1 MLFFIA
7 IIKTILTLCCNM
19 PQMFGTFSHLHVTG
33 ACVFFFFFLLIGK
46 FTHSHTHLVGFE
58 PMTSPSTLLLQGE
71 DVPIGF
77 KHNKTT

>member
-7 IIKTILTLCCNM
+7 IIKTILTLEHFLIYM
-19 PQMFGTFSHLHVTG
+19 LQVPVF
-33 ACVFFFFFLLIGK
+33 FFFFFLLIGK